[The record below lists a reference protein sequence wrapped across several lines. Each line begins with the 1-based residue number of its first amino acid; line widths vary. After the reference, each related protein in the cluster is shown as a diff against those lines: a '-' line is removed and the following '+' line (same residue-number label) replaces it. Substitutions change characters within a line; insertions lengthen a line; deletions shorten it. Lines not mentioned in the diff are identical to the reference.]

1 MTQSRKT
8 FLKHLGLTALAL
20 PVFSMQKT
28 SNAPAPKLTIGLA
41 SYTLRK
47 YNLMQLIEICKRLN
61 IKDVA
66 LKNFHLPLDAS
77 DAEIQTTIAKLKDA
91 GLNPYGGGVIY
102 IKNESEVKNAF
113 RYAKAA
119 GMKLIIGVPNHELLP
134 LVEKYV
140 KETDIRLAI
149 HNHGP
154 GDKVY
159 PTPATVYEKI
169 EKLDKRIGLCIDI
182 GHVVRLGMNPI
193 EAIKKYGH
201 RMYDLHLKDVD
212 GVVAESESIQIG
224 RGVIDIPKLLKAL
237 KDVNYKGVMSIEYE
251 KDADNAENGLAE
263 SVGYVRGILDMIE
276 RY

>member
-1 MTQSRKT
+1 MTLSRKN
-8 FLKHLGLTALAL
+8 FLKNLGVTVLAV
-20 PVFSMQKT
+20 PMFSWQKQ
-28 SNAPAPKLTIGLA
+28 PIAPKLTIGLA

-47 YNLMQLIEICKRLN
+47 YNVTQLIEICKLLN

-66 LKNFHLPLDAS
+66 FKNFHLPLEATDS
-77 DAEIQTTIAKLKDA
+77 EIQATVAKVKEA
-91 GLNPYGGGVIY
+91 GLNLYGGGVIY
-102 IKNESEVKNAF
+102 MKNEDEVKNAF

-154 GDKVY
+154 GDNVY

-193 EAIKKYGH
+193 EALKKYGH
-201 RMYDLHLKDVD
+201 RMFDMHLKDVD
-212 GVVAESESIQIG
+212 GVVAKSESIQIG
-224 RGVIDIPKLLKAL
+224 RGVIDIPKVLKTL
-237 KDVNYKGVMSIEYE
+237 KELNYQGVMSIEYE
-251 KDADNAENGLAE
+251 KDADNAEGGLSE

>member
-1 MTQSRKT
+1 MTLSRKN
-8 FLKHLGLTALAL
+8 FLKHLGVTALAA
-20 PVFSMQKT
+20 PMFSWQK
-28 SNAPAPKLTIGLA
+28 SPIAPKLTIGLA

-47 YNLMQLIEICKRLN
+47 YNLTQLIEICKRLN
-61 IKDVA
+61 IKDIA

-77 DAEIQTTIAKLKDA
+77 DTDIQATIAKLKDA

-102 IKNESEVKNAF
+102 MKNEEEVKNAF

-119 GMKLIIGVPNHELLP
+119 NMKLIIGVPNHELLP

-154 GDKVY
+154 GDNVY

-201 RMYDLHLKDVD
+201 RMYDMHLKDVD
-212 GVVAESESIQIG
+212 GVVAKSESIQIG
-224 RGVIDIPKLLKAL
+224 RGVIDIPKLMKAL
-237 KDVNYKGVMSIEYE
+237 KEVNYQGVMSIEYE
-251 KDADNAENGLAE
+251 KDADNAEVGLSE
-263 SVGYVRGILDMIE
+263 SVGYVRGILDMME

>member
-8 FLKHLGLTALAL
+8 FLKHLGLTAFAL
-20 PVFSMQKT
+20 PMFSMQKP

-47 YNLMQLIEICKRLN
+47 YNLTQLIEICKRLD
-61 IKDVA
+61 IKDIA

-77 DAEIQTTIAKLKDA
+77 DAEIKATIAKMRDA

-102 IKNESEVKNAF
+102 MKNEDEVKNAF

-154 GDKVY
+154 GDNVY

-193 EAIKKYGH
+193 EAVKKYGH
-201 RMYDLHLKDVD
+201 RMYDMHLKDVD
-212 GVVAESESIQIG
+212 GVEAKSESIQIG
-224 RGVIDIPKLLKAL
+224 RGEINIPKLLQTL
-237 KDVNYKGVMSIEYE
+237 KEVNYQGVMSIEYE
-251 KDADNAENGLAE
+251 KDADNAEGGLCE
-263 SVGYVRGILDMIE
+263 SVGYVRGILAMME

>member
-1 MTQSRKT
+1 MTLSRKN
-8 FLKHLGLTALAL
+8 FLKHLGVAALAT
-20 PVFSMQKT
+20 PMFAWQKQ
-28 SNAPAPKLTIGLA
+28 PIAPKLTIGIA

-47 YNLMQLIEICKRLN
+47 YNITQLIDICKRLN
-61 IKDVA
+61 IKDIA

-77 DAEIQTTIAKLKDA
+77 DADIQATIAKLKEA
-91 GLNPYGGGVIY
+91 GLNPYGAGVIY
-102 IKNESEVKNAF
+102 MKNEAEVKNAF

-140 KETDIRLAI
+140 KETDISLAI

-154 GDKVY
+154 GDNVY
-159 PTPATVYEKI
+159 PTPATVYDKI

-201 RMYDLHLKDVD
+201 RMYDMHLKDVD
-212 GVVAESESIQIG
+212 GIVAKSESIQIG
-224 RGVIDIPKLLKAL
+224 RGVIDIPKLMKTLKE
-237 KDVNYKGVMSIEYE
+237 VNYQGVMSIEYE
-251 KDADNAENGLAE
+251 KDAENAENGLAE
-263 SVGYVRGILDMIE
+263 SVGYVRGILDMME

>member
-1 MTQSRKT
+1 MTLSRKN
-8 FLKHLGLTALAL
+8 FLKHLGVAALAT
-20 PVFSMQKT
+20 PMFSWQKQ
-28 SNAPAPKLTIGLA
+28 PIAPKLTIGIA

-47 YNLMQLIEICKRLN
+47 YSVTQLIDICKRLN
-61 IKDVA
+61 IKDIA

-77 DAEIQTTIAKLKDA
+77 DAEIQATIAKLKEA

-102 IKNESEVKNAF
+102 MKNEDEVKNAF

-119 GMKLIIGVPNHELLP
+119 NMKLIIGVPNHELLP

-140 KETDIRLAI
+140 KETNISLAI

-154 GDKVY
+154 GDNVY

-201 RMYDLHLKDVD
+201 RMYDMHLKDVD
-212 GVVAESESIQIG
+212 GIVAKSDSIQIG
-224 RGVIDIPKLLKAL
+224 RGVIDIPKLMKMLKE
-237 KDVNYKGVMSIEYE
+237 VNYQGVMSIEYE
-251 KDADNAENGLAE
+251 KDAENAENGLAE
-263 SVGYVRGILDMIE
+263 SVGYVRGILDMME

>member
-1 MTQSRKT
+1 MTQSRKI

-102 IKNESEVKNAF
+102 MKNESEVKNAF

-159 PTPATVYEKI
+159 PTPATVYEKDR
-169 EKLDKRIGLCIDI
+169 KS
-182 GHVVRLGMNPI
+182 VV
-193 EAIKKYGH
+193 
-201 RMYDLHLKDVD
+201 
-212 GVVAESESIQIG
+212 
-224 RGVIDIPKLLKAL
+224 
-237 KDVNYKGVMSIEYE
+237 
-251 KDADNAENGLAE
+251 
-263 SVGYVRGILDMIE
+263 
-276 RY
+276 

>member
-1 MTQSRKT
+1 MTQSRKI

-102 IKNESEVKNAF
+102 MKNESEVKNAF